1 MTIPLDQ
8 LYHYIDQLAERA
20 HGGHVIIYRFYPHG
34 SKEIKNLG
42 FLKDHAYL
50 RDILLCPEI
59 FCNDQ
64 EPLDF
69 DRYEQETFLNQE
81 TVGLVQNLGYRKQ
94 NLRDYPKNIW
104 NCAVLLHSEQRSQNL
119 QKYCNDDFV
128 PVYYWSHAV
137 IARDWFRA
145 AEYLS
150 AKKTSATKTFLIY
163 NRAWSGT
170 REYRL
175 KFADQLV
182 QQHLLDHCQTS
193 VSFQDPELDQHY
205 SDYTFKNSVW
215 KPQTRLEDYFLN
227 NSICSFYSAVFDL
240 NDYASTDLEVVLETL
255 FDDDRLHLTEK
266 SLRPIACGH
275 PFILVATHGSLE
287 YLRSYG
293 FQTYSEIWSE
303 NYDQIQDPQER
314 MQEIL
319 TVMKEIAGWDEAT
332 KKIKLEQ
339 AQQIAEFNRQHF
351 FSNNFFR
358 LIISE
363 LETNLDRAF
372 DQLLVKN
379 ATDVSSSF
387 HKYKQEINKF
397 LLNHPTTRDFA
408 PSDWNKIM
416 DQVITASLKSNS

>member
-1 MTIPLDQ
+1 MSIPLDQ
-8 LYHYIDQLAERA
+8 LYHYIDQLAEHA
-20 HGGHVIIYRFYPHG
+20 HGGHVIIYRFYPYG

-50 RDILLCPEI
+50 KDILLCPEI

-81 TVGLVQNLGYRKQ
+81 TVSLLRGLGYTKQ
-94 NLRDYPKNIW
+94 NFRDYPKNIQ
-104 NCAVLLHSEQRSQNL
+104 NQAILLHSEQRSQNL
-119 QKYCNDDFV
+119 QKYLDDNFI

-150 AKKTSATKTFLIY
+150 AKKTLPTKTFLIY

-175 KFADQLV
+175 KFADKLIDEN
-182 QQHLLDHCQTS
+182 LLESCCTS
-193 VSFQDPELDQHY
+193 VSFQDPELNQPY
-205 SDYTFKNSVW
+205 STHKFKNPAW
-215 KPQTRLEDYFLN
+215 KPKHQLEQHFPN
-227 NSICSFYSAVFDL
+227 NTVSSSYSAVFDL
-240 NDYASTDLEVVLETL
+240 NDYASTDLEIVLETL

-266 SLRPIACGH
+266 SLRPIACGQ
-275 PFILVATHGSLE
+275 PFVLAATHGSLE
-287 YLRSYG
+287 YLRKYG
-293 FQTYSEIWSE
+293 FQTYAEVWSE
-303 NYDQIQDPQER
+303 HYDRVQDPQDR
-314 MQEIL
+314 MQHIL
-319 TVMKEIAGWDEAT
+319 ATMKEISQWDEHT
-332 KKIKLEQ
+332 KKIKMQQ
-339 AQQIAEFNRQHF
+339 AQEIADFNRQHF

-372 DQLLVKN
+372 DQLKFNKV
-379 ATDVSSSF
+379 TDSSSSF
-387 HKYKQEINKF
+387 NKYKQEINKF
-397 LLNHPTTRDFA
+397 LLTHPKTKQFA
-408 PSDWNKIM
+408 PGDWNKIM